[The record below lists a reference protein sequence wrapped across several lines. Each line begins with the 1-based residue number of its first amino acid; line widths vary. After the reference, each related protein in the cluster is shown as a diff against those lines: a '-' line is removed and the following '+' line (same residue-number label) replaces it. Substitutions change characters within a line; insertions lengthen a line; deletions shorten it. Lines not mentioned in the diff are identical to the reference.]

1 MTERLQDASNEGQP
15 RDVVAAAVNI
25 ARAAQRAHTQ
35 ASAASRKVD
44 FIEELAR
51 RARDEADS
59 LHDVASQLT
68 ATATSVA
75 IIALETCRTDDERE
89 RLRQEVVVTND
100 HGPPNAPATA
110 NVDHLDSLLSSLQ
123 IGREVVLTGSR
134 QQNPDRSDDTVNT
147 DIDTDTAVTNSD
159 SHNPSQQQDKS
170 TACMAQESPSP
181 TDLETQYA
189 NDDAT
194 LESLRG
200 CLKKSNDML
209 TDSEE
214 VNTLVA
220 GDKSSSRHRKV
231 GFESGSSEA
240 AAFTAELTR
249 REQQRRKLKP
259 ISLCKANVEVGTD
272 GGAEATV
279 GGFSP
284 TLRGGAFSWIDNDCR
299 HEVSSAVQC
308 SAVQCSAVQCSAVQC
323 SAVQCSA
330 VQCSAVQCSAVQ
342 CSAVQC
348 SAVQCSAVQ
357 CSAVQCSAV
366 QCSAVQCSAVQ
377 CSAVQCSAVQCSAV
391 QCSAVQCSA
400 VQCSAVLRIVT
411 SAFIEHTPTDRTPTH
426 NLPSS
431 QHTPDYFP
439 VWACS
444 HFIILYTAN
453 CVEYP
458 NWVVLCA
465 TLPQLLHPIR
475 GGLLI

>member
-75 IIALETCRTDDERE
+75 IIALETCCTDDERQ

-100 HGPPNAPATA
+100 RPPPNAPATA
-110 NVDHLDSLLSSLQ
+110 NVDHLDCLLSSLQ
-123 IGREVVLTGSR
+123 IGREVVLNGSR
-134 QQNPDRSDDTVNT
+134 QQNAERSDDTMNT
-147 DIDTDTAVTNSD
+147 DTNTDTAVTNSD
-159 SHNPSQQQDKS
+159 SHNPSGCQQQDKS
-170 TACMAQESPSP
+170 TACMEQESPSP
-181 TDLETQYA
+181 TMTTDLGTQYA
-189 NDDAT
+189 KDDAT

-209 TDSEE
+209 TDIDE

-220 GDKSSSRHRKV
+220 GDKSSRHRKV

-240 AAFTAELTR
+240 AAFTAELTK

-259 ISLCKANVEVGTD
+259 ISLCKASVEPGAD
-272 GGAEATV
+272 GGSEATV

-299 HEVSSAVQC
+299 HEVSNTIQCNTVRCGAVRC
-308 SAVQCSAVQCSAVQC
+308 GAVRCGAVRCGAVRC
-323 SAVQCSA
+323 GAVRCGA
-330 VQCSAVQCSAVQ
+330 VRCGAVRCGAVR
-342 CSAVQC
+342 CGAVRC
-348 SAVQCSAVQ
+348 GAVRCGAVR
-357 CSAVQCSAV
+357 CGAVRCGAV
-366 QCSAVQCSAVQ
+366 RCGICIYPDW
-377 CSAVQCSAVQCSAV
+377 
-391 QCSAVQCSA
+391 
-400 VQCSAVLRIVT
+400 VLL
-411 SAFIEHTPTDRTPTH
+411 F
-426 NLPSS
+426 
-431 QHTPDYFP
+431 
-439 VWACS
+439 
-444 HFIILYTAN
+444 
-453 CVEYP
+453 
-458 NWVVLCA
+458 A
-465 TLPQLLHPIR
+465 TLPQILYTMR
-475 GGLLI
+475 VDYKFK